1 MLDGASRMSVN
12 GRTLYHASSSSTCAA
27 AYTVA
32 NANFVLELNPT
43 SSLVASP
50 LTLELLWEEAAI
62 KIKEG
67 PCAAVIGLGMVEGSR
82 MQGATRIIGIDK
94 NQHDH
99 FLCNCNT
106 PDLARS
112 GLV

>member
-67 PCAAVIGLGMVEGSR
+67 PCAAVIGLGVVGLGMVEGSR
-82 MQGATRIIGIDK
+82 MQVGTRIIGIDK
-94 NQHDH
+94 NRHDH
-99 FLCNCNT
+99 FLCNQ
-106 PDLARS
+106 
-112 GLV
+112 